1 MRVVHILRKYDPS
14 EWGGTETAVYLLTTD
29 MAKHGVESVVFA
41 PRIGEDRKSS
51 DPFGLSGSPVRRFS
65 AHASV
70 WGVSADRK
78 RQMVAVGGNMV
89 SFELFGALWAE
100 RNVDVV
106 HSHAQGRLGAIARF
120 IARRKGLPFVISIH
134 GGAYDIPARVREE
147 LKKPSAGGWDWGRP
161 LGLLLGARR
170 LVDQADAVIAFNQ
183 READLIR
190 ERHPGRR
197 VLVESHGVPT
207 ALFARESRQ
216 AARNAYPQLQGRP
229 MLLVLGRIDPT
240 KNQEWVIAETAE
252 LVRRHPGILVVF
264 VGAFTNQEYG
274 NALLARI
281 DREGLKDAVM
291 LPGSLPF
298 GDPRLI
304 GLLQL
309 ARAVVLPSLS
319 ETFGIVILES
329 WAAGTPVISSRTS
342 GASALVEDGVH
353 GLLFDLNR
361 PEDFHIAVDRVLAE
375 PELAK
380 GWGAAGRAKAVAE
393 FDTSVRA
400 ERMRRLYGE
409 LIEEKNALRH
419 NKGR

>member
-14 EWGGTETAVYLLTTD
+14 EWGGTETAVFLLTTD

-41 PRIGEDRKSS
+41 PRIGDIGKTS
-51 DPFGLSGSPVRRFS
+51 DPFGLSGSPVRRFN
-65 AHASV
+65 AHAPV

-89 SFELFGALWAE
+89 SFELFSALWAE

-281 DREGLKDAVM
+281 DRE
-291 LPGSLPF
+291 
-298 GDPRLI
+298 
-304 GLLQL
+304 
-309 ARAVVLPSLS
+309 VLPSLS